1 MGVID
6 WIILAVILIFTILGI
21 RRGLVGAVVQFAGA
35 ILAFL
40 LIGHYYPLL
49 ANQLMLKYELSKT
62 LAILISVI
70 LILVLV
76 VVVIRFVIWILDR
89 FIKAL
94 RLSWLNRFLGG
105 VLGLVNGLI
114 LVVIFAIVMDYA
126 PRLSEPLRDYQNHRV
141 YTGIDT
147 LKDDVVKHLKMNNY
161 FQYLTLP
168 EFLKL
173 EKNNSNDRS

>member
-1 MGVID
+1 
-6 WIILAVILIFTILGI
+6 LGI

-40 LIGHYYPLL
+40 LVGHYYPLL

-62 LAILISVI
+62 LAVLISVI

-76 VVVIRFVIWILDR
+76 IVVIRFVVWILDR

-94 RLSWLNRFLGG
+94 KLSWLNRLLGG
-105 VLGLVNGLI
+105 ILGLINGLI
-114 LVVIFAIVMDYA
+114 LVIIFTIVMDYA
-126 PRLSEPLRDYQNHRV
+126 PQASEPLRDPQKHRV

-147 LKDDVVKHLKMNNY
+147 LKDDLISHLKMNNY
-161 FQYLTLP
+161 FKYLTLP
-168 EFLKL
+168 DFLKL
-173 EKNNSNDRS
+173 RENQEQ